1 MRHIGCRVPDCIS
14 RGEVAVPTWRA
25 SARGR
30 WVPLPRPHPPHGS
43 SPTAHRPPPV
53 QKASCRGRSG
63 ILETPAE
70 NWVGLGFGGCQRLA
84 GKTVTRPRRLLFC
97 RQAAC
102 EWRTVKGRGPQA
114 PLPWPV
120 RARIP
125 PRREGASLRGCLV
138 NHRNPAKHT
147 AAWRRRHP
155 SPLRAQARRL
165 RQNHWHCDH
174 LCSSLAPRPGAWEG
188 GGGGAPSREQGAAWR
203 QQGPAPETGKGPGQS
218 SWAGGGP
225 CSWSCRAGCSGEGS
239 SQLLRWS
246 VLTLCSCQSPLARAA
261 RPGAAGSPTAGPL
274 RRPRLDVG
282 TRTCYTHVDTGT
294 ALAHTCKHTC
304 SCAHAHC
311 TGACEP

>member
-30 WVPLPRPHPPHGS
+30 WVPLPRLHPPHGS
-43 SPTAHRPPPV
+43 SPTAHRPPPL

-188 GGGGAPSREQGAAWR
+188 GSGGAPSREQGAAWR
-203 QQGPAPETGKGPGQS
+203 QQGPAPEMGKGPGQS
-218 SWAGGGP
+218 SWGEGALQLEL
-225 CSWSCRAGCSGEGS
+225 SCRLLGGRVIPAAQTVSPDPVQLPEPPGPGRPTRSCGKPDCRPAPPAQAGRRHTHM
-239 SQLLRWS
+239 LH
-246 VLTLCSCQSPLARAA
+246 AR
-261 RPGAAGSPTAGPL
+261 RH
-274 RRPRLDVG
+274 RYC
-282 TRTCYTHVDTGT
+282 TRTHM
-294 ALAHTCKHTC
+294 
-304 SCAHAHC
+304 
-311 TGACEP
+311 